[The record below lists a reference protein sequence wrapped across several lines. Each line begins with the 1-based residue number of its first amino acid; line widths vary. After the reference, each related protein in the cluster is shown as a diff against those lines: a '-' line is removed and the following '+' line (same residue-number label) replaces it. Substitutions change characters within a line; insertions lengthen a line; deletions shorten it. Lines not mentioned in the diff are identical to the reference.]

1 MATKHE
7 EVRDYIERMIL
18 DGTIAPGDALPGEME
33 LADTLGVSRNT
44 VRHAL
49 MQLGERYRIERKPG
63 RGTIFLG
70 EPAGAAQT
78 RAIGII
84 NSSLM
89 YNIYPELVHGI
100 EDGLYRGGYSMILA
114 NGNYDTEKEIESV
127 RRMLSQEVA
136 GLIVEP
142 VASAATVQDRQ
153 LLTELNAAGVP
164 VITTNC
170 IIDGLNA
177 SYVTLDDEW
186 IGRRAASFLLER
198 GHRRIGCVY
207 KADNQAGVL
216 RYKGFREELQR
227 AGNTGLEDYTC
238 GYSQE
243 DEPRQPGAWC
253 TAEILSHRE
262 DPPTAIFY
270 FNDQIAIQAYDAAKK
285 KGLSIPGDLSII
297 SVDNIP
303 EAAHVSPPLTTF
315 NHPKYLMGKIV
326 AEMMLARLGPHNDSL
341 RYGVQMTTELVHRGS
356 VVDLRSR
363 R

>member
-18 DGTIAPGDALPGEME
+18 DGTISPGDALPGELE
-33 LADTLGVSRNT
+33 LSDTLGVSRNT

-63 RGTIFLG
+63 RGTIFIG
-70 EPAGAAQT
+70 EPDHSAQT
-78 RAIGII
+78 KAIGII

-89 YNIYPELVHGI
+89 YSIYPELVHGI

-114 NGNYDTEKEIESV
+114 NGNYDTEKELESV
-127 RRMLSQEVA
+127 RRMLNQNVA

-142 VASAATVQDRQ
+142 VASATSVQDRQ
-153 LLTELNAAGVP
+153 LPTELNSAGVP

-186 IGRRAASFLLER
+186 IGRRAATFLLDR
-198 GHRRIGCVY
+198 GHTRIGCVY

-216 RYKGFREELQR
+216 RFTGFREELER
-227 AGNTGLEDYTC
+227 HGVTSLADYTC
-238 GYSQE
+238 GYTQQ
-243 DEPRQPGAWC
+243 DEPRLPGAWC
-253 TAEILSHRE
+253 TTEILSRTE
-262 DPPTAIFY
+262 EPPTAIFY
-270 FNDQIAIQAYDAAKK
+270 FNDQIAIQAYEAVRT
-285 KGLSIPGDLSII
+285 KGFAVPGDISII
-297 SVDNIP
+297 AVDNVP

-341 RYGVQMTTELVHRGS
+341 RYGVLMTTELVQRGS
-356 VVDLRSR
+356 VADLSS
-363 R
+363 